1 MGLFH
6 QSKKEPQKS
15 PEEMAR
21 EAAGQV
27 FDDEFREYLRDR
39 GRAYFE
45 RIIDEN
51 GVLFKQDLDA
61 TVAHINTELRQHV
74 ARQLDDQFAEISRVN
89 AELREHISKQLE
101 DQFAQFSRTMEG
113 AQEKALESLNRSAL
127 ALEEQHKQ
135 LSAMLEMSINKQQT
149 ILVDAFQQNMARIIE
164 HYLLTAVGEKY
175 DLKAQLPSIIQQM
188 EANKQAIVD
197 DMKL

>member
-1 MGLFH
+1 
-6 QSKKEPQKS
+6 
-15 PEEMAR
+15 MAR